1 MSITF
6 ALISMTTAALSLD
19 AATAQESAGDVEPT
33 NYCISANPALGD
45 TAYWAVTAVE
55 LFAEEKYADA
65 VAVVDACFGL
75 WGAAGGQKQKALY
88 DAGAKC
94 PGVGAVSMRDKR
106 KIEANGVLNDVA
118 FALWAKARSL
128 HELGQI
134 EAAKQAYAQCI
145 YMACGRAWD
154 PNGWYWN
161 PAEDCAK
168 FGKKLMN

>member
-1 MSITF
+1 MTITITLIYMSSF
-6 ALISMTTAALSLD
+6 ALSVEATTAQD
-19 AATAQESAGDVEPT
+19 SADDVEPT
-33 NYCISANPALGD
+33 NYCASADPNLSD
-45 TAYWAVTAVE
+45 TAYWAVTAVG
-55 LFAEEKYADA
+55 LFAEEQYAEA

-75 WGAAGGQKQKALY
+75 WGAAGGQMQKALY
-88 DAGAKC
+88 DSGAKC

-118 FALWAKARSL
+118 FALWAKARSQ

-134 EAAKQAYAQCI
+134 EAAKQTYAQCI

-168 FGKKLMN
+168 FGKKLMR